1 MVLFA
6 GVDAGSVTAKAIIV
20 EDGQIKAYHMTP
32 AGSNYRVAAQNA
44 MDEALAKAGLSLKD
58 IANIVAT
65 GYGANT
71 VDFANQQVTDIS
83 GKGS

>member
-20 EDGQIKAYHMTP
+20 EDGQIRAYHMTP

-44 MDEALAKAGLSLKD
+44 MDALVAWLIGCGWFD
-58 IANIVAT
+58 VVQVGNIAIVCF
-65 GYGANT
+65 GEIGA
-71 VDFANQQVTDIS
+71 DQAQ
-83 GKGS
+83 G